1 MKKTKHKT
9 IVLGLGK
16 IYFDVIVNNDE
27 TVSLILK
34 EKVKDTDTANES
46 PIVCEIKMLQNADKT
61 FNIFATEATNK
72 LYKIKELKEQ
82 MRSSLQQLECMK
94 GG

>member
-16 IYFDVIVNNDE
+16 IYFDLVVNNDE
-27 TVSLILK
+27 TVSILIK
-34 EKVKDTDTANES
+34 EKRKDTDTANES
-46 PIVCEIKMLQNADKT
+46 PVVCEIKMLQNADKT
-61 FNIFATEATNK
+61 FNKFVTEATDK

-82 MRSSLQQLECMK
+82 MKSSLHELECMK